1 MKFIPWIT
9 SSNHLYYSDSLHCY
23 SDIIYK
29 IMEINNQYFFNR
41 LIGVSLSEPRS
52 VNIIR
57 SWRSVSFFF
66 CIYIAFNQLPMNYFR
81 HKVKQPQACPHNG
94 QQYQTLY
101 LNSRLL
107 IHTSNN
113 HNLNTSVLDNLIW
126 HTIQWLAKRAS
137 YLALP
142 GFLFGPVAQLIM
154 IALSPTALTL
164 C

>member
-52 VNIIR
+52 VNIIW

-126 HTIQWLAKRAS
+126 HTIGQKS
-137 YLALP
+137 
-142 GFLFGPVAQLIM
+142 FLFGTARFSLWASGAVNYDCIV
-154 IALSPTALTL
+154 TALTL